1 MAVIGDP
8 KAIGGRRG
16 TIYPKEFAQGFDKRV
31 KRALTGPL
39 GLTQFG
45 MNLTTLEPGAM
56 SAHRHWHRAEDEA
69 IYVLDGELTLIDD
82 SGETV
87 LAVGMAAGFPAGEP
101 NGHHLVNKSAHPAT
115 YLEIGTRS
123 ESEDA
128 TYPDI
133 DLRAEKRGSAFRFF
147 HKDGTPYT

>member
-1 MAVIGDP
+1 MPIIRDP
-8 KAIGGRRG
+8 KAIEGRRG
-16 TIYPKEFAQGFDKRV
+16 TIYPKEYAAGFEKRV
-31 KRALTGPL
+31 KRALTGPM

-45 MNLTTLEPGAM
+45 VNLTTLEPGAM

-69 IYVLDGELTLIDD
+69 IYVLEGEITLIDD
-82 SGETV
+82 SGET
-87 LAVGMAAGFPAGEP
+87 LLTPGMAAGFPAGEA
-101 NGHHLVNKSAHPAT
+101 NGHHLVNKSAKPAT
-115 YLEIGTRS
+115 YLEIGTRA

-133 DLRAEKRGSAFRFF
+133 DLRAEKRGSTFRFF

>member
-1 MAVIGDP
+1 MPVIRDP
-8 KAIGGRRG
+8 KAIEGRRG
-16 TIYPKEFAQGFDKRV
+16 TIYPKEYAQGFELRV

-45 MNLTTLEPGAM
+45 VNLTTLEPGAM

-69 IYVLDGELTLIDD
+69 IYVLEGEITLIDD
-82 SGETV
+82 GGETV
-87 LAVGMAAGFPAGEP
+87 LTSGMAAGFPAGEP
-101 NGHHLVNKSAHPAT
+101 NGHHLVNKSAKSAT
-115 YLEIGTRS
+115 YLEIGTRA

-133 DLRAEKRGSAFRFF
+133 DLKAEKRGSTFRFF